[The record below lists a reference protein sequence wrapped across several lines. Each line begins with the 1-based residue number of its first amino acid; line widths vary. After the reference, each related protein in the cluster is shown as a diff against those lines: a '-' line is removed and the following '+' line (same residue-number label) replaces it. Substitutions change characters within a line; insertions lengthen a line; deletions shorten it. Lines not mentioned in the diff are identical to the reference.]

1 VADRPQRACSLT
13 ASDLF
18 PQTEGLYQ
26 GRPEKVIA
34 ILFVTVRALSHLNC
48 LASWNVVA
56 FAVMNGLMQKI
67 IRILKIGWLGFWAG
81 LATFVVF
88 VPVTIAAR
96 LDPTQ
101 RKAEYIVQF
110 WARLIL
116 GVTGVNTRSFGLE
129 KIQDETSYAIISN
142 HQSHFDILALVV
154 ELPMIVRFV
163 VKKELRKIP
172 FFGYATVVLRCIY
185 VDRSDPAQ
193 AVKSLQDG
201 IRKLPPNI
209 SMLFFAEGTRSPDGR
224 IGPFK
229 KGGFRTAQVA
239 GWPILP
245 VVVHGS
251 RKVLPKGDLAF
262 RPGTIEVEV
271 LDPIPTE
278 EVQARPW
285 EEMMEDVRKRI
296 VTHFDKG

>member
-1 VADRPQRACSLT
+1 MADRNA
-13 ASDLF
+13 
-18 PQTEGLYQ
+18 
-26 GRPEKVIA
+26 EKHAFIVGSR
-34 ILFVTVRALSHLNC
+34 FFHLNC
-48 LASWNVVA
+48 LAPGNVIASA
-56 FAVMNGLMQKI
+56 FMNGPMQKAV
-67 IRILKIGWLGFWAG
+67 RMLKIGWLGFWAG

-88 VPVTIAAR
+88 IPVTIAAR

-101 RKAEYIVQF
+101 RMPEYVVQF

-116 GVTGVNTRSFGLE
+116 GVTGVKTRSSGLE
-129 KIQDETSYAIISN
+129 KIQDETSYVIISN
-142 HQSHFDILALVV
+142 HQSHFDILALAV
-154 ELPMIVRFV
+154 ELPLIVRFV
-163 VKKELRKIP
+163 IKKELRKIP
-172 FFGYATVVLRCIY
+172 FFGYSTVVLRCIY
-185 VDRSDPAQ
+185 VDRSDSAQ
-193 AVKSLQDG
+193 AVKSLQAG
-201 IRKLPPNI
+201 IRKLPPTV

-245 VVVHGS
+245 VVVRGS

-271 LDPIPTE
+271 LDPMPWQ
-278 EVQARPW
+278 EVQARRW
-285 EEMMEDVRKRI
+285 EEMMEDVRQKI

>member
-1 VADRPQRACSLT
+1 M
-13 ASDLF
+13 
-18 PQTEGLYQ
+18 
-26 GRPEKVIA
+26 
-34 ILFVTVRALSHLNC
+34 NC
-48 LASWNVVA
+48 LAPGNVVA
-56 FAVMNGLMQKI
+56 FASMKSSMQKA
-67 IRILKIGWLGFWAG
+67 IRILRIGWLGFWAG

-88 VPVTIAAR
+88 VPVTIVAR

-110 WARLIL
+110 WARLLL
-116 GVTGVNTRSFGLE
+116 GVTGVKTRSSGLS
-129 KIQDETSYAIISN
+129 KIEGETSYAIISN

-163 VKKELRKIP
+163 IKKELRKIP
-172 FFGYATVVLRCIY
+172 FFGYATVVLSCIH
-185 VDRSDPAQ
+185 VDRSDSAQ
-193 AVKSLQDG
+193 AVQSLQAG
-201 IRKLPPNI
+201 IRKLPPKV

-229 KGGFRTAQVA
+229 KGGFRTAQLA

-271 LDPIPTE
+271 LDPIPKE

>member
-1 VADRPQRACSLT
+1 MKGPLET
-13 ASDLF
+13 A
-18 PQTEGLYQ
+18 
-26 GRPEKVIA
+26 
-34 ILFVTVRALSHLNC
+34 
-48 LASWNVVA
+48 
-56 FAVMNGLMQKI
+56 
-67 IRILKIGWLGFWAG
+67 IRILRIGWLSFWAG

-88 VPVTIAAR
+88 IPVTIAAR
-96 LDPTQ
+96 LDPSQ
-101 RKAEYIVQF
+101 RTAEYVVQF

-116 GVTGVNTRSFGLE
+116 AATGVKTRSFGTE
-129 KIQDETSYAIISN
+129 KIQAESSYAIISN

-163 VKKELRKIP
+163 VKKELRNIP
-172 FFGYATVVLRCIY
+172 FFGYSTVVLKCIH
-185 VDRSDPAQ
+185 VDRSDSAQ
-193 AVKSLQDG
+193 AVRNLQTG
-201 IRKLPPNI
+201 IRKLPPSV

-245 VVVHGS
+245 VVVRGS

-262 RPGTIEVEV
+262 RSGTIEVEV
-271 LDPIPTE
+271 LDPIPRE

-285 EEMMEDVRKRI
+285 EELMEDVRQRI